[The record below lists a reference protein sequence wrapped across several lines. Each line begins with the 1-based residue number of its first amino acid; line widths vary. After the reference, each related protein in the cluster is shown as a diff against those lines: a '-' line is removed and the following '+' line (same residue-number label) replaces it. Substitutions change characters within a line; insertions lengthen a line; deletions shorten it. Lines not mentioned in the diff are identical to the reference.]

1 MFQIKRTCTDSFEVN
16 FFMVNH
22 ACMTEVNIFKDVHIV
37 HPWIL
42 IFIQCS
48 MYFIVLLW
56 FPMLCSKGFYCYQL
70 LKFSEL
76 KIPGSIF
83 RCICL
88 SNIKLSGMHYLKKN
102 LPGSPSRSH
111 VLLRRGRVQLGEDV
125 DDQGVDQ
132 QHPPPQPPCHPAT
145 C

>member
-1 MFQIKRTCTDSFEVN
+1 MNQKHLQCYIFQIKRTCTDSFEVN

-22 ACMTEVNIFKDVHIV
+22 ACMTEVNIYQRWTAINFNLHLVFNV
-37 HPWIL
+37 FCCAL
-42 IFIQCS
+42 VIFNS
-48 MYFIVLLW
+48 VL
-56 FPMLCSKGFYCYQL
+56 GFHCYQL

-88 SNIKLSGMHYLKKN
+88 SIINLSGMHYLKKN
-102 LPGSPSRSH
+102 LPGPPSRSH

-125 DDQGVDQ
+125 DDQWVDQ
-132 QHPPPQPPCHPAT
+132 QHPPS
-145 C
+145 